1 VQNPL
6 RRDHGAAASA
16 RRDLGRHR
24 GGRALDELRRPPD
37 ALDDEV
43 LVRGQVRSR
52 TRARVAARHHGEV
65 PVAVVVRAAE
75 VAPAELQAW
84 VAEREGAGVPA

>member
-1 VQNPL
+1 
-6 RRDHGAAASA
+6 
-16 RRDLGRHR
+16 
-24 GGRALDELRRPPD
+24 
-37 ALDDEV
+37 
-43 LVRGQVRSR
+43 
-52 TRARVAARHHGEV
+52 V